1 VDTIALQES
10 WGWLLP
16 LCAAAYLLGSISS
29 AILVCRLFGYP
40 DPRTQGSS
48 NPGATNVLRIGGK
61 PAAALTLLGDVLK
74 GTVPVLVAYGLG
86 LSATAAALVGFCAF
100 LGHLFPVFFQF
111 RGGKGVAVF
120 LGIALAVNLGL
131 GALCCGVWLL
141 TGLLFRYSSMAALAS
156 AAIAP
161 VYAMVMVPPLE
172 TAVLF
177 LLLALMIFQRHS
189 SNIRRLLRGEEP
201 RIGQK

>member
-111 RGGKGVAVF
+111 RGGKGVATAF
-120 LGIALAVNLGL
+120 
-131 GALCCGVWLL
+131 WP
-141 TGLLFRYSSMAALAS
+141 MAALTL
-156 AAIAP
+156 I
-161 VYAMVMVPPLE
+161 MVIRHRANL
-172 TAVLF
+172 AK
-177 LLLALMIFQRHS
+177 LLS
-189 SNIRRLLRGEEP
+189 GEELGF
-201 RIGQK
+201 RGKR